1 MRVLIVD
8 DREDN
13 RYLLRMLMQGHG
25 FEVEEAMQAF
35 RALIEEQSRGKR
47 PEDVRIIIK

>member
-13 RYLLRMLMQGHG
+13 RYLLRMLMQGMALRWKRRCR
-25 FEVEEAMQAF
+25 VSRRWSV
-35 RALIEEQSRGKR
+35 RAY
-47 PEDVRIIIK
+47 VRRTW

>member
-25 FEVEEAMQAF
+25 FEVEEAVQGQQA
-35 RALIEEQSRGKR
+35 L
-47 PEDVRIIIK
+47 